1 MATPNPGLAVR
12 LDEEKRK
19 TMNAMEELGSVL
31 GGTKSTPDN
40 GGDAS
45 AARIA
50 ELERQLQQER
60 VESGRLRKAN
70 EQLAQLQAENAQLR
84 ASQRGDG
91 SAIINNLP
99 KDVVEPVPDDI
110 KRMTGAA
117 IEAAVSDA
125 ISKERER
132 YEAEL
137 AKIREEGAQSSRT
150 SFARQINTA
159 YPSFFADT
167 REGGKLYAQWCEYM
181 ERNGD
186 SIGRSLGSFDF
197 EGTKYHIDRFYSE
210 YGISNPSGGQGG
222 AAAPDPRSIG
232 GGVNPGAGEQKK
244 TYTNAEYQELRKK
257 AHEYRDAYEFEKYRT
272 LAKELDDAITEG
284 RVKD

>member
-60 VESGRLRKAN
+60 VESGRLRKVS

-84 ASQRGDG
+84 AAQRGDG
-91 SAIINNLP
+91 STIINNLP
-99 KDVVEPVPDDI
+99 KEVVEPVPDDI

-117 IEAAVSDA
+117 IETAVSDA
-125 ISKERER
+125 IAKERER

-137 AKIREEGAQSSRT
+137 AKLREEGAQSKRT
-150 SFARQINTA
+150 AFARQINAA

-167 REGGKLYAQWCEYM
+167 REGGKLYTQWSEFM
-181 ERNGD
+181 ERNGG
-186 SIGRSLGSFDF
+186 SIGASLESFDF
-197 EGTKYHIDRFYSE
+197 DGTKYHIDRFYNE

-272 LAKELDDAITEG
+272 LAKELDDAIMEG